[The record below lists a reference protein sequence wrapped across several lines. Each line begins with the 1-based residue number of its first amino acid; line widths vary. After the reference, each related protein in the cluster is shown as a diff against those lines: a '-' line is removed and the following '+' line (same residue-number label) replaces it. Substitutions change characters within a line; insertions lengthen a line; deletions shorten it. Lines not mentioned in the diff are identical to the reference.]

1 MISLDRELRY
11 CSHPHL
17 QFLKTNMKT
26 ALFGLALLAGL
37 PAVAQTNVTIVEDF
51 KPSSENQP
59 GQLYPQVNSQHYV
72 RFQVAGLTNAQSL
85 KVSLGLGGRGGTTLT
100 KGENGIWTG
109 TTEGP

>member
-1 MISLDRELRY
+1 
-11 CSHPHL
+11 
-17 QFLKTNMKT
+17 MKT

-72 RFQVAGLTNAQSL
+72 RFQINGLTNAQSL

-100 KGENGIWTG
+100 KGENGVWTG
-109 TTEGP
+109 TTDGQIEEGFHYYQLI